1 MQYFRLGPE
10 QTRGSVLPIALIVL
24 TVMTM
29 LGAAAFEAAR
39 FGAAAASGQMA
50 AAAAFHAA
58 DTGIETYVS
67 GTGPVVGSFRLKA
80 SWGEARVTSR
90 RLMLL
95 ADSSWIVHVQSEGA
109 APSDSMPVGRRHLE
123 VLVSIPLSGPRQR
136 VGGSWTE
143 RM

>member
-1 MQYFRLGPE
+1 MQHSRLEPE
-10 QTRGSVLPIALIVL
+10 RTRGSVLPVALIVL

-39 FGAAAASGQMA
+39 FGAAAANGQMA

-58 DTGIETYVS
+58 DTGLETYVA
-67 GTGPVVGSFRLKA
+67 GTGPLAGSFRLKA
-80 SWGEARVTSR
+80 SWGEAQVTARPLIQLS
-90 RLMLL
+90 
-95 ADSSWIVHVQSEGA
+95 DSSWIVRVESRGA

-123 VLVSIPLSGPRQR
+123 ELVRIPLSGPRQR